1 MWFIINHVLRRSKSN
16 QSDMACGKVTFSRF
30 SFFWVFSCAFCVG
43 LLWSPPV
50 YCVEVASLLCRS
62 RWFTVL
68 KSPVYCV
75 EVTLVYRR
83 FTVLK
88 SLVYCVE
95 VAVLPCRNRRFTVL
109 KSSVYCVEVAVLP
122 CRSRCWFTSA
132 WNQTKTKTGS
142 VKRED

>member
-1 MWFIINHVLRRSKSN
+1 MLWRSKSN
-16 QSDMACGKVTFSRF
+16 QSDMACGKVTFLRF

-75 EVTLVYRR
+75 EV
-83 FTVLK
+83 
-88 SLVYCVE
+88 
-95 VAVLPCRNRRFTVL
+95 
-109 KSSVYCVEVAVLP
+109 AVLP
-122 CRSRCWFTSA
+122 CRSRRFTVSKSPWFTASLLCRSRLGLPPVYCVEVIGLLCRSRRF
-132 WNQTKTKTGS
+132 TMSKS
-142 VKRED
+142 LLVY

>member
-1 MWFIINHVLRRSKSN
+1 MHKTTFLKLT
-16 QSDMACGKVTFSRF
+16 DVTFSRF

-68 KSPVYCV
+68 KSLVYCV
-75 EVTLVYRR
+75 EVALVYRQ
-83 FTVLK
+83 FTVSK

-95 VAVLPCRNRRFTVL
+95 VAGLLCRSRLGLPP
-109 KSSVYCVEVAVLP
+109 VYCVEVAGLL
-122 CRSRCWFTSA
+122 C
-132 WNQTKTKTGS
+132 
-142 VKRED
+142 

>member
-1 MWFIINHVLRRSKSN
+1 
-16 QSDMACGKVTFSRF
+16 MACGKVTFLRF

-75 EVTLVYRR
+75 EVVLVYRQ
-83 FTVLK
+83 
-88 SLVYCVE
+88 
-95 VAVLPCRNRRFTVL
+95 FTVL
-109 KSSVYCVEVAVLP
+109 KSSVYCVEVTVLP
-122 CRSRCWFTSA
+122 CRSHHFVRLVVICGRLKLYSFARQGRMAFLVRGLVVFFSREPK
-132 WNQTKTKTGS
+132 QKKGVQKDS
-142 VKRED
+142 GKRK